1 MTSPPEP
8 RLVRRPSVGAFIAGF
23 LVALVLN
30 FAIALNGFSFSTSPS
45 SRQIQDV
52 LFAWIVTIVVFAV
65 LYRMHP
71 WAAYGAL
78 GGYVALFALLSLTA
92 GMSGPYTCFGA
103 YGYPNP
109 YR

>member
-1 MTSPPEP
+1 
-8 RLVRRPSVGAFIAGF
+8 
-23 LVALVLN
+23 LVLN
-30 FAIALNGFSFSTSPS
+30 FAIALNSFSFNGTT
-45 SRQIQDV
+45 SRQFSDV
-52 LFAWIVTIVVFAV
+52 LVPWIITIVVFGV

-78 GGYVALFALLSLTA
+78 GGYVALFAVLTVAA
-92 GMSGPYTCFGA
+92 GASGPYTCFGA